1 MDGRRFDQLARAL
14 SASAGSRREAVMAAT
29 GGVAA
34 TFLGVL
40 GIEQASAAPNDKKK
54 QDRRNRNNRN
64 SRKKRVKICHCPD
77 NTGQNCKTKQVS
89 AKSARRHLKKHDND
103 NKGKCKNRCR
113 KTDIEC
119 NVNRPGECCFGQ
131 CCFDVTSSIG
141 GICPTDGANCCG
153 LTNTGGYCTTTAP
166 VCCGENACC
175 RTGEVCCSSFR
186 LTTGYCCP
194 AGNTCD
200 FNQPNGCLPPAAAA
214 TSETRSG
221 AIQGSVA
228 PRRRSG
234 NT

>member
-14 SASAGSRREAVMAAT
+14 SGSAGSRREALVVAT
-29 GGVAA
+29 GSVA
-34 TFLGVL
+34 TGLLGL
-40 GIEQASAAPNDKKK
+40 ISIEQATAAPRDKKK
-54 QDRRNRNNRN
+54 RDQRNRNNGNNRE
-64 SRKKRVKICHCPD
+64 KRVKICRCD
-77 NTGQNCKTKQVS
+77 STGRNCKTKQVS
-89 AKSARRHLKKHDND
+89 EKSARRQLKKND
-103 NKGKCKNRCR
+103 NVSKGKCNNRCSR
-113 KTDIEC
+113 TDIEC
-119 NVNRPGECCFGQ
+119 NVNRPGECCSAQ

-200 FNQPNGCLPPAAAA
+200 FNQPNGCLPSVAA
-214 TSETRSG
+214 TASRS
-221 AIQGSVA
+221 AATEGSVE
-228 PRRRSG
+228 PRRRSS
-234 NT
+234 NR